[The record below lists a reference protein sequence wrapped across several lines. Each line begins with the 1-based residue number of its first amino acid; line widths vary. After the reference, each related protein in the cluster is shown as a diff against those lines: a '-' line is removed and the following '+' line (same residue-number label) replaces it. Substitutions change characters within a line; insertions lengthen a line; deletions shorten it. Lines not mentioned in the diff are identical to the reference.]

1 MSGEQHVPPVLFAI
15 FATAMLLAQG
25 SQGTPTLI
33 FFLHIFKYIKIKID
47 SNVALHMH
55 LTLTLS
61 SAHVKKNTI
70 NHFDLFISELLFIQF

>member
-25 SQGTPTLI
+25 SQDIPTLKY
-33 FFLHIFKYIKIKID
+33 FFLYIFKYTNIKID

-70 NHFDLFISELLFIQF
+70 NHFFSSVSWFLFSS